1 MAFRPLETNCLN
13 VSSPMFSADLI
24 FAAAPIL
31 VLIFSMTKRSPMPSA
46 KALPLAALIAYGIR
60 PMWFGTDARV
70 VHAAV
75 VSGLLMALTPISIVW
90 GAIFLFRTMELSGAM
105 ETIRRWL
112 HSLTRNRV
120 AQVVIIG
127 WSFQFL
133 IEGASGFGTPAALAG
148 PLLVGL
154 GFPPVRVAMA
164 CLILNSV
171 PVSFGAVGT
180 PTWFG
185 FAQLN
190 LSSRELHAVAWKSA
204 LIHSVA
210 SCVVPLLAFQ
220 LLLTWQ
226 ELRRNLLFIYL
237 ALAASVVPMALL
249 SLLNDE
255 FPSVAGGMIGLIL
268 SVWMARQGIGLSS
281 DDEPAVDS
289 SDAPNGA
296 AVVRALFPLWATV
309 LVLLVTRI
317 PQFGLR
323 AALTAATPAW
333 DISLRSLGHFSISP
347 ALVMRLQDIFGT
359 ATQWTHQ
366 VLYVPSLIPF
376 ILIIIISMWVLN
388 APHGTTKLVWNQTA
402 TRMINTVLSLIGAL
416 VLVGLLMAGDEASS
430 VMIVGRSLAA
440 ATGGSWQYFS
450 AYLGAIGSFFAGS
463 STISNLTFGPIQD
476 SIAVQLGLERTTIL
490 ALQSVGGAMGNM
502 VAIHNIVA
510 VCSILSLENKEGE
523 ILKRTVCPMLLYGA
537 IAAAM
542 SVWLM

>member
-1 MAFRPLETNCLN
+1 M
-13 VSSPMFSADLI
+13 SISDLV
-24 FAAAPIL
+24 FAALPIL
-31 VLIFSMTKRSPMPSA
+31 WLIFSMTKRAPMPSA

-60 PMWFGTDARV
+60 LIWFGSDARV

-75 VSGLLMALTPISIVW
+75 VSGFLMALTPISIVW

-112 HSLTRNRV
+112 NSLTRNRV

-133 IEGASGFGTPAALAG
+133 IEGASGFGTPAALAA

-185 FAQLN
+185 FAQLE
-190 LSSRELHAVAWKSA
+190 LSRSELHAVAGKSA

-210 SCVVPLLAFQ
+210 SCVVPILAFR

-226 ELRRNLLFIYL
+226 EIRRNCVFVYL
-237 ALAASVVPMALL
+237 AIAACVIPMTLL

-255 FPSVAGGMIGLIL
+255 FPSVVGGMIGLVL
-268 SVWMARQGIGLSS
+268 AVWMAGHRVGLAS
-281 DDEPAVDS
+281 DDEPAMES
-289 SDAPNGA
+289 SDTPKGA
-296 AVVRALFPLWATV
+296 SVVRALFPLWGTV
-309 LVLLVTRI
+309 IVLLVTRI
-317 PQFGLR
+317 PQLGLR
-323 AALTAATPAW
+323 AVLTAATPAW
-333 DISLRSLGHFSISP
+333 DIPLGGLGRFSISP
-347 ALVMRLQDIFGT
+347 ALVMQLQGIFGT

-366 VLYVPSLIPF
+366 LLYVPSLLPF
-376 ILIIIISMWVLN
+376 GLISIVSIWVLN
-388 APHGTTKLVWNQTA
+388 APRGTIKLVWNQTA
-402 TRMINTVLSLIGAL
+402 SRMVNPVFALVGAL
-416 VLVGLLMAGDEASS
+416 VLVGLLMAGDDASS
-430 VMIVGRSLAA
+430 VMIIGRALAA
-440 ATGGSWQYFS
+440 ATGDSWQYFA
-450 AYLGAIGSFFAGS
+450 AYLGAIGAFFAGS
-463 STISNLTFGPIQD
+463 GTISNLTFGPIQD
-476 SIAVQLGLERTTIL
+476 SIATQLGLERTTIL

-510 VCSILSLENKEGE
+510 VCSVLSLENKEGE
-523 ILKRTVCPMLLYGA
+523 ILKRTFGPMLLYGL
-537 IAAAM
+537 IAAVM
-542 SVWLM
+542 SAFLM

>member
-1 MAFRPLETNCLN
+1 
-13 VSSPMFSADLI
+13 
-24 FAAAPIL
+24 
-31 VLIFSMTKRSPMPSA
+31 MPSA
-46 KALPLAALIAYGIR
+46 RALPLAAIVAYGIR
-60 PMWFGTDARV
+60 LVWFREDSHV
-70 VHAAV
+70 VNAAV
-75 VSGLLMALTPISIVW
+75 VAGLLTALTPISIVW
-90 GAIFLFRTMELSGAM
+90 GAIFLFRTMEISGAM

-112 HSLTRNRV
+112 NSLTRNRV

-164 CLILNSV
+164 CLILNSI

-185 FAQLN
+185 FAQLD
-190 LSSRELHAVAWKSA
+190 LSPRELHAVAWKSA

-210 SCVVPLLAFQ
+210 ACIIPLTAFR

-226 ELRRNLLFIYL
+226 EIYRNLVFIYL
-237 ALAASVVPMALL
+237 ALAACVVPMSALAW
-249 SLLNDE
+249 LNDE

-268 SVWMARQGIGLSS
+268 AVWLAKQGIGLTS
-281 DDEPAVDS
+281 DEGPAQDS
-289 SDAPNGA
+289 GTAPKVN
-296 AVVRALFPLWATV
+296 AVIRALFPLWATV
-309 LVLLVTRI
+309 FVLLLTRI

-323 AALTAATPAW
+323 DALTATTPAW
-333 DISLRSLGHFSISP
+333 EISLGSLGRFSISP

-359 ATQWTHQ
+359 TTHWTHQ

-376 ILIIIISMWVLN
+376 ILISFISFRVLN
-388 APHGTTKLVWNQTA
+388 TPAGTAKLVWNQTFVC
-402 TRMINTVLSLIGAL
+402 MINPVFSLLGAL
-416 VLVGLLMAGDEASS
+416 VLVGLLMAGEEASA
-430 VMIVGRSLAA
+430 VMVVGRAMAA
-440 ATGGSWQYFS
+440 ATGNSWQFFS

-463 STISNLTFGPIQD
+463 CTISNLTFGPIQN
-476 SIAVQLGLERTTIL
+476 SIAIQLGINRTTIL

-510 VCSILSLENKEGE
+510 VCSVLGLVNQEGE
-523 ILKRTVCPMLLYGA
+523 ILKRTVGPMLLYGL
-537 IAAAM
+537 IAAAV
-542 SVWLM
+542 SLLLI